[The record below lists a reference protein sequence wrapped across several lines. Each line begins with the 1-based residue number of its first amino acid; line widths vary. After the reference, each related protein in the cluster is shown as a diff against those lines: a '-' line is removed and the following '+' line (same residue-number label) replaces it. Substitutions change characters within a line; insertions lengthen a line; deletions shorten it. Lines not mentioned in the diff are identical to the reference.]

1 MSKQPYLLIVEDHS
15 GIVDAL
21 RLVLEDEG
29 YHVEVWAHEAM
40 VHPLHEPLP
49 DLILLDLLLGGMDGK
64 TLCQHFKQAPATRHI
79 PVILMSANKH
89 IARIAAE
96 VGADAWLLKPF
107 AMEAIFTLIE
117 HYGQQKAAKISP
129 PQQH

>member
-1 MSKQPYLLIVEDHS
+1 MSKQPTVLIVEDHN

-29 YHVEVWAHEAM
+29 YHVEVWTHEAM
-40 VHPLHEPLP
+40 VRPLSEPLP

-64 TLCQHFKQAPATRHI
+64 TLCQQFKQTPATSHI

-89 IARIAAE
+89 IARIATE

-107 AMEAIFTLIE
+107 AMEAIFTLLE
-117 HYGQQKAAKISP
+117 HYGRKDRR
-129 PQQH
+129 

>member
-1 MSKQPYLLIVEDHS
+1 MSKQPYVLIVEDHS

-21 RLVLEDEG
+21 RLVLEDED
-29 YHVEVWAHEAM
+29 YRVEVWTHEAM
-40 VHPLHEPLP
+40 VHPLCEPLP

-64 TLCQHFKQAPATRHI
+64 TLCQQFKQSPETRHI

-96 VGADAWLLKPF
+96 VGADSWLLKPF
-107 AMEAIFTLIE
+107 EVDAIFTLLK
-117 HYGQQKAAKISP
+117 HYGNHKQKPNDAF
-129 PQQH
+129 